1 MRVAER
7 DIGDGD
13 VAAVRGCGGVKLI
26 FGNGDV
32 LVGEGGP
39 ADGAE
44 VIELDDQAAIGGDGV
59 EVGDFDE
66 GAAFAGL
73 RALAVAGVEECDAVF
88 SMAGDGFG
96 GADAGVHAAAEKDD
110 GGWVGGGG
118 WHRKSNYSAWWAI
131 TLRTRNG
138 RGFWKSCGHGA
149 QRAVPLYEMTDR
161 DCLKFTPGG
170 ASSAPTNVWL

>member
-59 EVGDFDE
+59 KVGNFGE
-66 GAAFAGL
+66 GAAFPGL
-73 RALAVAGVEECDAVF
+73 GALAVPGVEEGDAVF
-88 SMAGDGFG
+88 SVTGERFG
-96 GADAGVHAAAEKDD
+96 GTDAGVHATAEEDD
-110 GGWVGGGG
+110 GG
-118 WHRKSNYSAWWAI
+118 
-131 TLRTRNG
+131 
-138 RGFWKSCGHGA
+138 GFG
-149 QRAVPLYEMTDR
+149 V
-161 DCLKFTPGG
+161 
-170 ASSAPTNVWL
+170 